1 MRHEAFASSGA
12 RRFSVVLAEGVGL
25 VLLLAVAQPAAAHPA
40 PFSYVDLSLAPDRID
55 AAVTIHMIDLAHDLE
70 LEPLFVYNPA
80 MVEAARERIR
90 ALIAE
95 RLAVS
100 TGQSARL
107 KPEWQGAEPLIERA
121 ALRILLRYPLDAP
134 TGVLR
139 VSAAALFPYD
149 PIHQT
154 FVNVYERGEL
164 RQQSILDRTPRTI
177 EYFAGTRQG
186 TREVV
191 RRFLPAGVHHILI
204 GPDHI
209 LFLIGLI
216 LLGGTFRRLLLIVTS
231 FTLAHSVTLSLAA
244 LGFVNPPSRLVEPAI
259 ALSII
264 YVGADNLLGRGGRD
278 VRAWIAFAF
287 GFVHGFGFA
296 GVLREMGLP
305 PAALGWSLFAFNVG
319 VELGQ
324 MLIVAAAASAL
335 AVLRSR
341 SSRAAELVAV
351 AGSAVVI
358 IAGTFWFVERIWR
371 TS

>member
-1 MRHEAFASSGA
+1 MGIFRAGA
-12 RRFSVVLAEGVGL
+12 VREPPLPALAV
-25 VLLLAVAQPAAAHPA
+25 VLLLALPRGVIAHPA
-40 PFSYVDLSLAPDRID
+40 PFSYVDLSLNPDGID
-55 AAVTIHMIDLAHDLE
+55 ASITIHMIDLAQDLQ
-70 LEPLFVYNPA
+70 LDQLFIYNPA
-80 MVEAARERIR
+80 MVEAARDRILT
-90 ALIAE
+90 LIAD
-95 RLAVS
+95 RLAVGTAS
-100 TGQSARL
+100 TDRVR
-107 KPEWQGAEPLIERA
+107 PEWRGAQPLVERA
-121 ALRILLRYPLDAP
+121 ALRVLLRYPLAGS

-139 VSAAALFPYD
+139 VSGPALFPYD

-154 FVNVYERGEL
+154 FVNVYEAGEL
-164 RQQSILDRTPRTI
+164 RQQAILDRTPRTI

-186 TREVV
+186 TLEVV
-191 RRFLPAGVHHILI
+191 RRFLPAGIHHILI

-209 LFLIGLI
+209 LFLLGLI
-216 LLGGTFRRLLLIVTS
+216 LLGGSFRRLLLIVTA

-244 LGFVNPPSRLVEPAI
+244 LGLVNPPSRVIEPAI

-278 VRAWIAFAF
+278 VRAWIAFGF

-324 MLIVAAAASAL
+324 ALIVAAAASAL
-335 AVLRSR
+335 ALLRSR
-341 SSRAAELVAV
+341 SRRAAELVAV

-358 IAGTFWFVERIWR
+358 VAGTFWFVERIWR
-371 TS
+371 SS